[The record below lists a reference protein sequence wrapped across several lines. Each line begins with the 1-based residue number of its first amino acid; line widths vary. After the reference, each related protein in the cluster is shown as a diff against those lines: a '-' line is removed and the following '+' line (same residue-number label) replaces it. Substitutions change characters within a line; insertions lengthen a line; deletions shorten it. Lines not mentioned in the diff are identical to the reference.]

1 MKQQTA
7 DKPPGAAD
15 CVYACRHPAVL
26 AAFAAVAKHRRG
38 IEGSVKISAYE
49 EQHLPSSSAARGASG
64 QQAGPGPGSCNL
76 LAFPAGLRFEGL
88 SFEQIG
94 LAVALAT
101 ADDPKQ
107 LQMRGTERK
116 ALNARMVSCCAASS
130 AGHPHAFQQPAVCCC
145 SSPSPHCHC

>member
-1 MKQQTA
+1 
-7 DKPPGAAD
+7 
-15 CVYACRHPAVL
+15 
-26 AAFAAVAKHRRG
+26 VAKHRRS

-49 EQHLPSSSAARGASG
+49 EQQASSSAAASGAAGGASG

-76 LAFPAGLRFEGL
+76 LAFPAGLQFHGL

-107 LQMRGTERK
+107 LQLRGAERK
-116 ALNARMVSCCAASS
+116 ALNARMVS
-130 AGHPHAFQQPAVCCC
+130 
-145 SSPSPHCHC
+145 